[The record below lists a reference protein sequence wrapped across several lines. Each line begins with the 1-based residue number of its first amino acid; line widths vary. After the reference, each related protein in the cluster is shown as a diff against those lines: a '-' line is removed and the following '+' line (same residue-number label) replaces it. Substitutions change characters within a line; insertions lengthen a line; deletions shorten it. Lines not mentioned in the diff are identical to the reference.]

1 MTEHSEFEHQR
12 LNKDEFKLFNE
23 ELYST
28 ISCVVADLLWHKHG
42 VEGKCPK
49 CNHDTKGGGWLYG
62 NLISE
67 CGVLSMEPNDDVS
80 CQFKNPPSGKDF
92 ALTLLMSSDSYHE
105 ALRNVNFGSFDKK
118 TLFYILNY
126 VAPEYGSIEGA
137 DDTDSFQIERIDSFY
152 KDGGH
157 WIDRIWHVLHSYGSY
172 TLPMADIL
180 KNPSGHNIFEVVSLI
195 LDNTVEEGMNMG
207 SWKPPNESEV
217 LSIIKN
223 MPQVNSVESL
233 FKYSKNLGLDY
244 FYQHPREEHL

>member
-28 ISCVVADLLWHKHG
+28 ISCVVADLLWHKYG

-105 ALRNVNFGSFDKK
+105 AHRYPTSKH
-118 TLFYILNY
+118 YR
-126 VAPEYGSIEGA
+126 A
-137 DDTDSFQIERIDSFY
+137 DAYPLEPVWSEHRSLLSCTD
-152 KDGGH
+152 
-157 WIDRIWHVLHSYGSY
+157 
-172 TLPMADIL
+172 
-180 KNPSGHNIFEVVSLI
+180 
-195 LDNTVEEGMNMG
+195 
-207 SWKPPNESEV
+207 
-217 LSIIKN
+217 
-223 MPQVNSVESL
+223 
-233 FKYSKNLGLDY
+233 
-244 FYQHPREEHL
+244 